1 MQSRLRP
8 TLKPALRAL
17 LLLGLT
23 MDSAFAAV
31 GNCSALPR
39 LPSVIEIGE
48 GFQQDMQSPVAITR
62 LAVGDPKIAD
72 VHANGG
78 SSFLLT
84 GVGPGATSLMVWT
97 ACSAQPQQAMVF
109 VQGAATTALTSSVP
123 SDDPTL
129 PSQVQTDIRF
139 VEVSRTKLKEA
150 TASLIGTR
158 GNFLFGSPGTLPPID
173 GVPQPRLPVD
183 NSLFNFSW
191 VGGKTM
197 AIINALETS
206 GFAYTLARPSLVALN
221 GQSASFLAGGEIPI
235 PVPSSG
241 SDSVS
246 IEYKEFGI
254 RLTLTPTII
263 GRDRIALKVAPEVS
277 ELDFANAVNI
287 AGTTVPALTIRRT
300 DTSVSLGDGES
311 FVISGLISTTN
322 SSQVNKFPGLG
333 DIPILGAFFKGSQ
346 IKREER
352 ELLMIVTPHLVQPLA
367 ADARLPSLPGE
378 KLRNYDPNF
387 YRMFFL

>member
-158 GNFLFGSPGTLPPID
+158 GKF
-173 GVPQPRLPVD
+173 PVR
-183 NSLFNFSW
+183 
-191 VGGKTM
+191 
-197 AIINALETS
+197 
-206 GFAYTLARPSLVALN
+206 FARHAATNRRRAAAAP
-221 GQSASFLAGGEIPI
+221 AGG
-235 PVPSSG
+235 
-241 SDSVS
+241 
-246 IEYKEFGI
+246 
-254 RLTLTPTII
+254 
-263 GRDRIALKVAPEVS
+263 
-277 ELDFANAVNI
+277 
-287 AGTTVPALTIRRT
+287 
-300 DTSVSLGDGES
+300 
-311 FVISGLISTTN
+311 
-322 SSQVNKFPGLG
+322 
-333 DIPILGAFFKGSQ
+333 
-346 IKREER
+346 
-352 ELLMIVTPHLVQPLA
+352 
-367 ADARLPSLPGE
+367 
-378 KLRNYDPNF
+378 
-387 YRMFFL
+387 